1 METIMNA
8 VVPASM
14 AIFARS
20 RAARVSAA
28 LCCGA
33 RTAARPNEIYI
44 YILEGFKYVF
54 LCEYDLSCV

>member
-20 RAARVSAA
+20 RAARGSAA
-28 LCCGA
+28 LFCGA
-33 RTAARPNEIYI
+33 RTPRRREPPRVRTKSISIY
-44 YILEGFKYVF
+44 
-54 LCEYDLSCV
+54 

>member
-1 METIMNA
+1 
-8 VVPASM
+8 M

-28 LCCGA
+28 LFCGA